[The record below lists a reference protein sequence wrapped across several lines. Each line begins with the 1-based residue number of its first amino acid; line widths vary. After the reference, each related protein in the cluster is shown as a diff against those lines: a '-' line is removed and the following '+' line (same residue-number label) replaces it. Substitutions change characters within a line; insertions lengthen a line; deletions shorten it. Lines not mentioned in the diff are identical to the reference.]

1 MAPAPTAVRLQ
12 IRLQPRAARTR
23 IVGRHGAAIK
33 VQVQAPPVDGAANAA
48 LIDLL
53 ATLLEVPRRTVRIIH
68 GATGRDKVVEI
79 DPPDPVACRARLEAL
94 LPPLVDKP
102 KHAG

>member
-1 MAPAPTAVRLQ
+1 MASTPTAVRLQ
-12 IRLQPRAARTR
+12 VHVQPRAARTR

-53 ATLLEVPRRTVRIIH
+53 AALLAVPRRTVRIIQ
-68 GATGRDKVVEI
+68 GTTGRDKVVEI
-79 DPPDPVACRARLEAL
+79 DATDPAACRARLDAL
-94 LPPLVDKP
+94 LSPRVDKP